1 MVIIPPFKNDIGV
14 VVPNGWA
21 TVVCSEIG
29 KEVFESECVVK
40 ISLLDQSTIV
50 TLSSVINASHSNI

>member
-1 MVIIPPFKNDIGV
+1 MSQAMVIIPPFKNDVGV

-29 KEVFESECVVK
+29 KEIFESECVVK
-40 ISLLDQSTIV
+40 VSLLD
-50 TLSSVINASHSNI
+50 

>member
-1 MVIIPPFKNDIGV
+1 MSQAMDIIPPFKNDIGV

-21 TVVCSEIG
+21 TVVCSEIR

-40 ISLLDQSTIV
+40 ISLLD
-50 TLSSVINASHSNI
+50 